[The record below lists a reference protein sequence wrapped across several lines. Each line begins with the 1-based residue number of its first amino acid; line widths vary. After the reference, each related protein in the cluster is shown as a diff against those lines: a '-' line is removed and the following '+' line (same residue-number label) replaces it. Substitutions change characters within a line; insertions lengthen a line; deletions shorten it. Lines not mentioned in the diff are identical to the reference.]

1 MSNYTIELR
10 FLENPPMSK
19 LFDFQ
24 YDYYMKGLVNDEI
37 YNQKKKEFENKF
49 LEFYYFD
56 EIGYKTPDRFK
67 QRLKN
72 YLDMGFKVWQERYK
86 TELEVEKQKINFLL
100 NKDLIEERITEG
112 NATGNSSTT
121 TTSTNNSNTT
131 STSTNNSNTTS
142 TSTSNSNT
150 TSTSTSNSNTTAN
163 NKNTVNDTPDTR
175 FTSTENFATSI
186 TNDESSTQN
195 TNSNAGE
202 TTNTNSD
209 TGETTNTNTG
219 TGETTNTNSGTGET
233 INTSNQNSNVNERFT
248 SKGNIGITS
257 SAELLEKWREVIIDI
272 DNEIIEGAEKFFMQI
287 L

>member
-10 FLENPPMSK
+10 FLNNPPMTS
-19 LFDFQ
+19 LFDFD
-24 YDYYMKGLVNDEI
+24 YNYYMKGLVSDEV

-72 YLDMGFKVWQERYK
+72 YLDMGFKVWNERYK
-86 TELEVEKQKINFLL
+86 TELEVEKQEINFLL
-100 NKDLIEERITEG
+100 NKDLTEERITEG

-121 TTSTNNSNTT
+121 SS
-131 STSTNNSNTTS
+131 
-142 TSTSNSNT
+142 STSNN
-150 TSTSTSNSNTTAN
+150 NSSAN

-186 TNDESSTQN
+186 TNDEST
-195 TNSNAGE
+195 TNSNNTINGE
-202 TTNTNSD
+202 TT
-209 TGETTNTNTG
+209 
-219 TGETTNTNSGTGET
+219 
-233 INTSNQNSNVNERFT
+233 NTSNQNSNLNERFI
-248 SKGNIGITS
+248 SKGNIGVTS

>member
-19 LFDFQ
+19 LFDFS
-24 YDYYMKGLVNDEI
+24 YDYYMKGLVNDEV
-37 YNQKKKEFENKF
+37 YEQKKKEFENKF

-56 EIGYKTPDRFK
+56 EIGYKAPDRFK

-72 YLDMGFKVWQERYK
+72 YLDMGFKKWNERYK

-121 TTSTNNSNTT
+121 SS
-131 STSTNNSNTTS
+131 
-142 TSTSNSNT
+142 STSNN
-150 TSTSTSNSNTTAN
+150 NSSAN
-163 NKNTVNDTPDTR
+163 NKNVVNDTPDTR

-186 TNDESSTQN
+186 TNDEST
-195 TNSNAGE
+195 TNSSNTINGE
-202 TTNTNSD
+202 TT
-209 TGETTNTNTG
+209 
-219 TGETTNTNSGTGET
+219 
-233 INTSNQNSNVNERFT
+233 NTSNQNSNLNERFI
-248 SKGNIGITS
+248 SKGNIGVTS

-272 DNEIIEGAEKFFMQI
+272 DNEIIEGAEKYFMQI

>member
-10 FLENPPMSK
+10 FLENPPMTK
-19 LFDFQ
+19 LFDFS
-24 YDYYMKGLVNDEI
+24 YDYYMKGLVSDEV
-37 YNQKKKEFENKF
+37 YEQKKKEFENKF

-72 YLDMGFKVWQERYK
+72 YLDMGFKKWQERYK
-86 TELEVEKQKINFLL
+86 TELEVERQNINFLL

-112 NATGNSSTT
+112 NATGNSS
-121 TTSTNNSNTT
+121 
-131 STSTNNSNTTS
+131 
-142 TSTSNSNT
+142 T

-175 FTSTENFATSI
+175 FTTTENFATSI
-186 TNDESSTQN
+186 TNDETTTNSSSTGN
-195 TNSNAGE
+195 GE
-202 TTNTNSD
+202 TT
-209 TGETTNTNTG
+209 
-219 TGETTNTNSGTGET
+219 
-233 INTSNQNSNVNERFT
+233 NTSNQNSSLNERFT
-248 SKGNIGITS
+248 SKGNIGVTS

-272 DNEIIEGAEKFFMQI
+272 DNEIIKNADMFFMQI

>member
-10 FLENPPMSK
+10 FLENPPMTT

-24 YDYYMKGLVNDEI
+24 YDYYMKGLVSDEI
-37 YNQKKKEFENKF
+37 YNQKKKEFEIKF

-72 YLDMGFKVWQERYK
+72 YLDMGFKKWQERYK
-86 TELEVEKQKINFLL
+86 TELEVQKQNINFLL

-112 NATGNSSTT
+112 NASGNSSTT
-121 TTSTNNSNTT
+121 
-131 STSTNNSNTTS
+131 STSTT
-142 TSTSNSNT
+142 
-150 TSTSTSNSNTTAN
+150 NSNTTAN

-186 TNDESSTQN
+186 TTDETTSKSSN
-195 TNSNAGE
+195 TGSGE
-202 TTNTNSD
+202 TTNTSK
-209 TGETTNTNTG
+209 
-219 TGETTNTNSGTGET
+219 
-233 INTSNQNSNVNERFT
+233 QNSNVNERFT
-248 SKGNIGITS
+248 SKGNIGLTS

>member
-10 FLENPPMSK
+10 FLENPPLTS
-19 LFDFQ
+19 LFDFS
-24 YDYYMKGLVNDEI
+24 YDYYMKGLVNDEV
-37 YNQKKKEFENKF
+37 YEQKKKEFENKF

-86 TELEVEKQKINFLL
+86 TELEVQKQNINFLL

-121 TTSTNNSNTT
+121 SS
-131 STSTNNSNTTS
+131 
-142 TSTSNSNT
+142 STSNN
-150 TSTSTSNSNTTAN
+150 NSSAN

-186 TNDESSTQN
+186 TTDETIS
-195 TNSNAGE
+195 NS
-202 TTNTNSD
+202 
-209 TGETTNTNTG
+209 TNTG
-219 TGETTNTNSGTGET
+219 TGETTSTT
-233 INTSNQNSNVNERFT
+233 NQNNNVRDKFT
-248 SKGNIGITS
+248 SKGNIGVTS

-272 DNEIIEGAEKFFMQI
+272 DNEIIEGAEKYFMQI

>member
-10 FLENPPMSK
+10 FLENPPITS

-24 YDYYMKGLVNDEI
+24 YDYYMKGLVSDEV

-72 YLDMGFKVWQERYK
+72 YLDMGFKKWQERYN
-86 TELEVEKQKINFLL
+86 TEIEVEKQKINFLL

-121 TTSTNNSNTT
+121 SS
-131 STSTNNSNTTS
+131 
-142 TSTSNSNT
+142 STSNN
-150 TSTSTSNSNTTAN
+150 NSSAN
-163 NKNTVNDTPDTR
+163 NKNVVNDTPDTR

-186 TNDESSTQN
+186 TTDETIS
-195 TNSNAGE
+195 NS
-202 TTNTNSD
+202 
-209 TGETTNTNTG
+209 TNTG
-219 TGETTNTNSGTGET
+219 TGETTS
-233 INTSNQNSNVNERFT
+233 TSNQNNNVRDKFT
-248 SKGNIGITS
+248 SKGNIGVTS

-272 DNEIIEGAEKFFMQI
+272 DNEIIEGAEKYFMQI

>member
-10 FLENPPMSK
+10 FLNNPPMTS

-24 YDYYMKGLVNDEI
+24 YDYYMKGLVSDEV
-37 YNQKKKEFENKF
+37 YEQKKKEFENKF

-72 YLDMGFKVWQERYK
+72 YLDMGFKKWQERYN
-86 TELEVEKQKINFLL
+86 TELEVQKQNINFLL
-100 NKDLIEERITEG
+100 NKDLIEERTTEG
-112 NATGNSSTT
+112 NATGTA
-121 TTSTNNSNTT
+121 T
-131 STSTNNSNTTS
+131 STSTNTSNINS
-142 TSTSNSNT
+142 TS
-150 TSTSTSNSNTTAN
+150 N

-186 TNDESSTQN
+186 TTDETTSKSSN
-195 TNSNAGE
+195 TGSGE
-202 TTNTNSD
+202 TT
-209 TGETTNTNTG
+209 
-219 TGETTNTNSGTGET
+219 
-233 INTSNQNSNVNERFT
+233 NTSNQNSNVNERFI
-248 SKGNIGITS
+248 SKGNIGVTS

-272 DNEIIEGAEKFFMQI
+272 DNEIIDGAEKYFMQI

>member
-10 FLENPPMSK
+10 FLENPPMTS

-24 YDYYMKGLVNDEI
+24 YDYYMKGLVNDDI
-37 YNQKKKEFENKF
+37 YKQKKKEFEIKF

-72 YLDMGFKVWQERYK
+72 YLDMGFKKWQERYK
-86 TELEVEKQKINFLL
+86 TELEVQKQNINFLL

-121 TTSTNNSNTT
+121 
-131 STSTNNSNTTS
+131 STSTT
-142 TSTSNSNT
+142 
-150 TSTSTSNSNTTAN
+150 NSNTTAN

-186 TNDESSTQN
+186 TNDEST
-195 TNSNAGE
+195 TNSSNTGSGE
-202 TTNTNSD
+202 TTNTSK
-209 TGETTNTNTG
+209 
-219 TGETTNTNSGTGET
+219 
-233 INTSNQNSNVNERFT
+233 QNSNVNERFT
-248 SKGNIGITS
+248 SKGNIGVTS

>member
-10 FLENPPMSK
+10 FLNNPPMSK
-19 LFDFQ
+19 LFDFS
-24 YDYYMKGLVNDEI
+24 YDYYMKGLVSEEV

-72 YLDMGFKVWQERYK
+72 YLDMGFKKWQERYN
-86 TELEVEKQKINFLL
+86 TELEVQKQKINFLL

-121 TTSTNNSNTT
+121 SS
-131 STSTNNSNTTS
+131 
-142 TSTSNSNT
+142 STSNS
-150 TSTSTSNSNTTAN
+150 SNTAN

-186 TNDESSTQN
+186 TNDEST
-195 TNSNAGE
+195 TNSSNTINGE
-202 TTNTNSD
+202 TT
-209 TGETTNTNTG
+209 
-219 TGETTNTNSGTGET
+219 
-233 INTSNQNSNVNERFT
+233 NTSNQNSNVNERFT
-248 SKGNIGITS
+248 SKGNIGVTS

-272 DNEIIEGAEKFFMQI
+272 DNEIIEEADKFFMQI
-287 L
+287 I

>member
-10 FLENPPMSK
+10 FLENPPMTK
-19 LFDFQ
+19 LFDFS
-24 YDYYMKGLVNDEI
+24 YEYYMKDLVPEEV

-72 YLDMGFKVWQERYK
+72 YLDMGFKKWNERYK
-86 TELEVEKQKINFLL
+86 TELEVERQKINFLL

-112 NATGNSSTT
+112 NATGTA
-121 TTSTNNSNTT
+121 TS
-131 STSTNNSNTTS
+131 TS
-142 TSTSNSNT
+142 TSTSNSNN
-150 TSTSTSNSNTTAN
+150 NSS

-175 FTSTENFATSI
+175 FTTTENFATSI
-186 TNDESSTQN
+186 TNDEST
-195 TNSNAGE
+195 TNSSNTGSGE
-202 TTNTNSD
+202 TT
-209 TGETTNTNTG
+209 
-219 TGETTNTNSGTGET
+219 
-233 INTSNQNSNVNERFT
+233 NTSNQNSNVNEKFT
-248 SKGNIGITS
+248 SKGNIGVTS

-272 DNEIIEGAEKFFMQI
+272 DNEIIDGADKFFMQI

>member
-19 LFDFQ
+19 LFDFS
-24 YDYYMKGLVNDEI
+24 YNYYMKDLVPEEV
-37 YNQKKKEFENKF
+37 YQQKKKDFENKF

-72 YLDMGFKVWQERYK
+72 YLDMGFKVWNERYK
-86 TELEVEKQKINFLL
+86 TEIEVEKQKINFLL

-121 TTSTNNSNTT
+121 
-131 STSTNNSNTTS
+131 STSTT
-142 TSTSNSNT
+142 
-150 TSTSTSNSNTTAN
+150 NSNTTAN
-163 NKNTVNDTPDTR
+163 NKNIVNDTPDTR

-186 TNDESSTQN
+186 TTDETTSNSSN
-195 TNSNAGE
+195 TGNGE
-202 TTNTNSD
+202 TT
-209 TGETTNTNTG
+209 
-219 TGETTNTNSGTGET
+219 
-233 INTSNQNSNVNERFT
+233 NTSNQNSNVNERFT
-248 SKGNIGITS
+248 SKGNIGVTS

-272 DNEIIEGAEKFFMQI
+272 DNEIIENADMFFMQI

>member
-10 FLENPPMSK
+10 FLDNPPIYK
-19 LFDFQ
+19 LFNFD
-24 YDYYMKGLVNDEI
+24 YDYYMKGLVPDEV
-37 YNQKKKEFENKF
+37 YEQKKKEFENKF
-49 LEFYYFD
+49 IDFYYFD

-72 YLDMGFKVWQERYK
+72 YLDMGFKKWQERYN
-86 TELEVEKQKINFLL
+86 TELEVQKQNINFLL

-121 TTSTNNSNTT
+121 
-131 STSTNNSNTTS
+131 STSIT
-142 TSTSNSNT
+142 
-150 TSTSTSNSNTTAN
+150 NSNTTAN

-186 TNDESSTQN
+186 TNDEST
-195 TNSNAGE
+195 TNSSNTGSGE
-202 TTNTNSD
+202 TTNTS
-209 TGETTNTNTG
+209 
-219 TGETTNTNSGTGET
+219 S
-233 INTSNQNSNVNERFT
+233 QNSNVNERFI
-248 SKGNIGITS
+248 SKGNIGVTS

>member
-10 FLENPPMSK
+10 FLDNPPMTK
-19 LFDFQ
+19 LFDFS
-24 YDYYMKGLVNDEI
+24 YDYYMKDLVPEEV

-72 YLDMGFKVWQERYK
+72 YLDMGFKKWNERYK
-86 TELEVEKQKINFLL
+86 TELEVERQNINFLL

-121 TTSTNNSNTT
+121 SS
-131 STSTNNSNTTS
+131 
-142 TSTSNSNT
+142 STSNN
-150 TSTSTSNSNTTAN
+150 NSSAN

-175 FTSTENFATSI
+175 FTTTENFATSI
-186 TNDESSTQN
+186 TNDEST
-195 TNSNAGE
+195 TNSSNTINGE
-202 TTNTNSD
+202 TT
-209 TGETTNTNTG
+209 
-219 TGETTNTNSGTGET
+219 
-233 INTSNQNSNVNERFT
+233 NTSNQNSNVSERFS
-248 SKGNIGITS
+248 SKGNIGVTS

-272 DNEIIEGAEKFFMQI
+272 DNEIIEEADKFFMLI

>member
-10 FLENPPMSK
+10 FLNNPPMSR

-24 YDYYMKGLVNDEI
+24 YDYYMKGLVSDEI
-37 YNQKKKEFENKF
+37 YNQKKKEFEIKF

-72 YLDMGFKVWQERYK
+72 YLDMGFKKWQERYK
-86 TELEVEKQKINFLL
+86 TELEVQKQNINFLL
-100 NKDLIEERITEG
+100 NKDLTEERITEG

-121 TTSTNNSNTT
+121 SS
-131 STSTNNSNTTS
+131 
-142 TSTSNSNT
+142 STSNS
-150 TSTSTSNSNTTAN
+150 SNTAN

-186 TNDESSTQN
+186 TTDETTSNSSN
-195 TNSNAGE
+195 TGNGE
-202 TTNTNSD
+202 TT
-209 TGETTNTNTG
+209 
-219 TGETTNTNSGTGET
+219 
-233 INTSNQNSNVNERFT
+233 NTSNQNSKMSEKFT

-257 SAELLEKWREVIIDI
+257 SAELLEKWRDIIIDV
-272 DNEIIEGAEKFFMQI
+272 DNEIIEGADIFFMQI